1 MKYASDL
8 RNIFIEM
15 LANEEFVVDK
25 SGVKMLELLGTSF
38 IIDTSAVFG
47 EVNYDYVKKEI
58 AWYNSLSRNVYD
70 MSSTPAIWKLVADKD
85 GNINSNYG
93 WCIYS
98 EHNFNQ
104 YKNCLRE
111 LRKNK
116 FSRRGVMIYTRPSIQ
131 TEYNINGMNDFICT
145 NAVNYYIRNDKL
157 HVVVQM
163 RSNDLIYGYK
173 NDVEWQKE
181 VQRKLVNDLK
191 DDYKDLQIGDII
203 WNAGSLHIYE
213 RHFNLVK

>member
-15 LANEEFVVDK
+15 LANEDFVVDK

-47 EVNYDYVKKEI
+47 AVNYDYVKKEI
-58 AWYNSLSRNVYD
+58 EWYNSLSRNVYD

-131 TEYNINGMNDFICT
+131 TEYNVNGMNDFICT

-157 HVVVQM
+157 HAVVQM

-191 DDYKDLQIGDII
+191 DDYKDLQVGDII
-203 WNAGSLHIYE
+203 WNAGSLHVYE
-213 RHFNLVK
+213 RHFTLVK